1 MRASQ
6 LYAPT
11 LREVPA
17 EAELISHQ
25 YMLRAG
31 LMRKSASGIYS
42 YLPLGIRVLHKIMEI
57 IREEL
62 DKADAQE
69 ILLPIV
75 QPAELWEE
83 SGRWNEYG
91 PEMFRLQDRHQRHFC
106 LGPTHE
112 EIITAL
118 VRADVRSYRQLPLRL
133 YQIQNKYRDE
143 IRPRFGVIRSREFI
157 MKDLY
162 SFDRDEVSA
171 QESYRAMYDAYTRI
185 FARCGLK
192 THPVEADTGAI
203 GGDQSHEFMVLGD
216 AGEDLIVFCPDCGYA
231 ANVERAECAP
241 FDSAGEQETL
251 AELEEIATPDVTTV
265 EELTRILK
273 IAPGRVLKTMI
284 YLADEKPVAV
294 LIGGDYDVNE
304 IKLKR
309 AIQCNQLELAGAQ
322 TIREVTKA
330 PVGFAGPIGLGI
342 PVYADYSVERIV
354 NGVSGANKEGYHLRN
369 VNIYRD
375 YTPAAILDL
384 REARAGE
391 KCVRCGKVL
400 DQARGTEVGQVFY
413 LGTKYS
419 MPIKA
424 HFVDQDGQEMP
435 FVMGC
440 YGIGVS
446 RTMAAIIEQ
455 HHDEDGICWPVS
467 VAPFAVIIVPV
478 SYKDDEQR
486 TAADGIYKIL
496 QDAGIEVI
504 LDDRDERPGVKF
516 KDADLIG
523 YPLRITVG
531 PKHLKEGYV
540 ELKLRSSHTQLLVSI
555 DDVKD
560 QVESI
565 LDRIG
570 E

>member
-384 REARAGE
+384 RKQEPE
-391 KCVRCGKVL
+391 KSVSAVGRFWIRQGVQWWVRSFTLERNTQCRLKRISL
-400 DQARGTEVGQVFY
+400 
-413 LGTKYS
+413 
-419 MPIKA
+419 IK
-424 HFVDQDGQEMP
+424 
-435 FVMGC
+435 
-440 YGIGVS
+440 
-446 RTMAAIIEQ
+446 MAKK
-455 HHDEDGICWPVS
+455 CPS
-467 VAPFAVIIVPV
+467 
-478 SYKDDEQR
+478 
-486 TAADGIYKIL
+486 
-496 QDAGIEVI
+496 
-504 LDDRDERPGVKF
+504 
-516 KDADLIG
+516 
-523 YPLRITVG
+523 
-531 PKHLKEGYV
+531 
-540 ELKLRSSHTQLLVSI
+540 
-555 DDVKD
+555 
-560 QVESI
+560 
-565 LDRIG
+565 
-570 E
+570 